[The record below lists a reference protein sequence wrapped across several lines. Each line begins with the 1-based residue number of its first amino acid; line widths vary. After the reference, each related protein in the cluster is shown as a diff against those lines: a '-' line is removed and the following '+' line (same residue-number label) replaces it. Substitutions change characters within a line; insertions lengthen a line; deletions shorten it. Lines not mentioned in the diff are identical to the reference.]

1 MFISTFQIYF
11 WILVFKTAK
20 LHVKGQAT
28 VRFLKFKQDAR
39 FDHILPR
46 SDEYYIYT
54 LNLPSVIR
62 CALECNARQPLCV
75 GVLYNSNS
83 KTCKLLRFYL
93 TQVNIYKA
101 EYGDNWK
108 YYPMKLGVS
117 DGPWFQYMENKH
129 WYFYSENEMT
139 WQEAKGECRVRNS
152 HLVELT
158 TIDENDF
165 LLQKSLEIGS
175 CVPTNTYNCGL
186 WIGLNDQEE
195 EGQFKWENSN
205 FPVTFSNWLSGQPD
219 GREHKNCVEM
229 LQDGKWNDRHCRRNN
244 PFVCEMA

>member
-11 WILVFKTAK
+11 WNLVFETAK

-54 LNLPSVIR
+54 LNLHSVIR

-93 TQVNIYKA
+93 TQVNIYKE

-108 YYPMKLGVS
+108 YYPMKLRGNTV
-117 DGPWFQYMENKH
+117 FNIYINKNST
-129 WYFYSENEMT
+129 FYKKKIFKICHS
-139 WQEAKGECRVRNS
+139 
-152 HLVELT
+152 
-158 TIDENDF
+158 I
-165 LLQKSLEIGS
+165 SLI
-175 CVPTNTYNCGL
+175 L
-186 WIGLNDQEE
+186 
-195 EGQFKWENSN
+195 K
-205 FPVTFSNWLSGQPD
+205 
-219 GREHKNCVEM
+219 
-229 LQDGKWNDRHCRRNN
+229 
-244 PFVCEMA
+244 